1 MKPMEKNLKD
11 MKWTTLESDLIFDRP
26 WLRARRDKVQLP
38 DGTIHPEYYVL
49 EYPSWIN
56 VIAITPEGKFVLVR
70 QYRHGLG
77 DTFFELVAGCVEQG
91 EDPEAGARREL
102 LEETGYSGGEWQLIS
117 VISAN
122 PSANN
127 NLTYCYLAQG
137 VVHTSEQHLDST
149 EDIEVH
155 LLTRDEL
162 FELLSTDQIKQALM
176 CAPLWKYF
184 FYNR

>member
-1 MKPMEKNLKD
+1 MKKNLKD

-77 DTFFELVAGCVEQG
+77 DTFFELVAGCVEPG

-102 LEETGYSGGEWQLIS
+102 LEETGYSGGEWQLMS

-137 VVHTSEQHLDST
+137 VVRTSEQHLDST

-162 FELLSTDQIKQALM
+162 FELLSSDQIKQALM

-184 FYNR
+184 FYNNK